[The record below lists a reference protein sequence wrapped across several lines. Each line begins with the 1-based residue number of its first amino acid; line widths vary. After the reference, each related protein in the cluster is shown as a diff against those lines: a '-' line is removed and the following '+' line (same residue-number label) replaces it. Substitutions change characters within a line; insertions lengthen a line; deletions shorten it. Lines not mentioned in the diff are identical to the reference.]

1 MIVLAPKTKES
12 AYMKAAE
19 VFKEYY
25 KKVTGISLEITNEI
39 PKNEDMVVIGSE
51 AVQPFI
57 YEYVRGGLGVKFDSD
72 EYCILSKEDKNRTIL
87 FLAGEGVQHCTQCT
101 IFLKDAGIVTI
112 FGTGMLLH
120 RKKVSILKDLI

>member
-39 PKNEDMVVIGSE
+39 PENEDMVVIGSE

-87 FLAGEGVQHCTQCT
+87 FLAGGRGRSTLYAVYDFFERRGDCHYFWDGDVIAQ
-101 IFLKDAGIVTI
+101 
-112 FGTGMLLH
+112 
-120 RKKVSILKDLI
+120 KKSINIKL